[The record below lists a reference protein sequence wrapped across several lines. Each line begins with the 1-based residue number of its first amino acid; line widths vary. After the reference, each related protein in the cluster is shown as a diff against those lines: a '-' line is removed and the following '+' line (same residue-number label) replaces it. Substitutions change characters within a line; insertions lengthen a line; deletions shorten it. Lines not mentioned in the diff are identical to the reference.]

1 MMFLAIILL
10 TIGLISSFYAY
21 KIYQI
26 NKKSKNDNFKIKEAI
41 RINNNLKGKI
51 YKTGL
56 SLIKGENNKYTLISQ
71 SKIIDTEL
79 N

>member
-1 MMFLAIILL
+1 M
-10 TIGLISSFYAY
+10 SFYAY

-56 SLIKGENNKYTLISQ
+56 SLIKGENNKYTLIPQ

>member
-10 TIGLISSFYAY
+10 TIGLISSFYA
-21 KIYQI
+21 
-26 NKKSKNDNFKIKEAI
+26 
-41 RINNNLKGKI
+41 NNLKGKI

-56 SLIKGENNKYTLISQ
+56 SLIKGENNKYTLIPQ